1 MREPDVEGVA
11 THDGPESCGGIREDA
26 IEALNRGMHGR
37 GIELRDQFFR
47 GADAVQMMR
56 KATRR
61 ASLCEMFDGPAQS
74 KTRRTCRTFV
84 RENREIPSTPA
95 SVMAARVASGRPV
108 AGSR

>member
-1 MREPDVEGVA
+1 MKEPDVEGVA
-11 THDGPESCGGIREDA
+11 IHDGPESCGGIREDV
-26 IEALNRGMHGR
+26 IEAFDRGMYGR

-74 KTRRTCRTFV
+74 KTRCTCRTFL
-84 RENREIPSTPA
+84 RENREIPTSPA
-95 SVMAARVASGRPV
+95 SVMATQVASGRPV
-108 AGSR
+108 AKSR

>member
-11 THDGPESCGGIREDA
+11 IHDGPESCGGIREDA
-26 IEALNRGMHGR
+26 IEAFDRGMHGR

-61 ASLCEMFDGPAQS
+61 ASLREMFDGPAQS
-74 KTRRTCRTFV
+74 KTRCTCRTFL
-84 RENREIPSTPA
+84 RENREIPTSPA
-95 SVMAARVASGRPV
+95 SVMAMQAASGRPV